1 MPGAW
6 QGALCFIASDRRACV
21 RICGQI
27 WPLRPSEAW
36 LLPRPVRRVGKSGFF
51 FAYFP
56 FLAVCSRVQ
65 RTLTGSVWSISSGEG
80 AGLEKAT
87 E

>member
-51 FAYFP
+51 LLTSLFWLF
-56 FLAVCSRVQ
+56 VQESR
-65 RTLTGSVWSISSGEG
+65 
-80 AGLEKAT
+80 GL
-87 E
+87 